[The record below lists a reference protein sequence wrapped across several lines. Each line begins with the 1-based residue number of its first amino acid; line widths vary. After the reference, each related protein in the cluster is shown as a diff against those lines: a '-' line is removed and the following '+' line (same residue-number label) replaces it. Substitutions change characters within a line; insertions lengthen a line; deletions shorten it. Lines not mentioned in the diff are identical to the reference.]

1 MLSNDKKSN
10 PGQEY
15 LWGDGSHSF
24 APIQADSIY
33 NSRTHIPMQ
42 HSTKYVDWTDVLG
55 DGILTWQFEAW
66 EGAIKLS
73 LVTGIVESCVT

>member
-1 MLSNDKKSN
+1 
-10 PGQEY
+10 
-15 LWGDGSHSF
+15 
-24 APIQADSIY
+24 
-33 NSRTHIPMQ
+33 MQ